1 MSQQNRKQNI
11 LMLIGGVM
19 MVISSGAIMASALLP
34 ISTWTV
40 YAVKVMPW
48 VFLIGTT
55 TYVIIQKRQGYKG
68 DNLTLR
74 RLTAIQTLSGICF
87 FLAALLIV
95 EQYTGMLKPI
105 VVSDMK
111 SYFLYVRIVH
121 NNWVVLV
128 LIGAILQMY
137 TTHRIASEIEKES

>member
-1 MSQQNRKQNI
+1 
-11 LMLIGGVM
+11 MLIGGVM

-40 YAVKVMPW
+40 YAAKVMPW

-55 TYVIIQKRQGYKG
+55 TYVTIQKMQGYKG
-68 DNLTLR
+68 YNLTLR

-87 FLAALLIV
+87 IVAALLMV
-95 EQYTGMLKPI
+95 EQYTGILKPM

>member
-48 VFLIGTT
+48 VFLIATT

-87 FLAALLIV
+87 IVAALLIV

>member
-1 MSQQNRKQNI
+1 
-11 LMLIGGVM
+11 MLIGGVM

-48 VFLIGTT
+48 GFLIGTT
-55 TYVIIQKRQGYKG
+55 TYVIIQKRQSYKG

-87 FLAALLIV
+87 IVAALLIV

-105 VVSDMK
+105 LVSDMK